1 MDLAQLWVELTKGMA
16 HFTAGNAVMIG
27 AGCLLIALAIVKQ
40 YEPVLLLPI
49 GFGCVLANIPL
60 TGMAEGQGLFAVLY
74 RAGIETEL
82 FPLLIFVGVGAMID
96 FSPLLSL
103 PQMALLGAA
112 GQFGIFGTL
121 ILATLLGF
129 PLNEAA
135 SIGVIGAIDGPT
147 SIYVASKLAPH
158 LLAPIAVAAY
168 SYMSLIPI
176 IQPPI
181 MKLLT
186 TKEER
191 RIRMEYAPRPV
202 SRRALVIFP
211 IAISIVAGL
220 LVPEALPLVSML
232 MLGNLLRE
240 SGVVDRLRKSAENE
254 IINVATLFLGF
265 TIGSTMAASTFLN
278 LADAGGDGARAAGLC
293 AGYGGRPPLWQA
305 DVRAERAQDQPAHR
319 RGRHQRLSDGR
330 AAGGAGGAGRGLREL
345 YPDARHGGEHGRA
358 DRERA
363 RRGRA
368 AGAGGGAGGVEP
380 RREATRMD
388 CDRIDARSM
397 PISSRTD
404 GHADQASLPRSV
416 YPPGCFRCPGQ
427 IASPE
432 PIARTRR
439 QVPTVLQPVLPPEE
453 QGRARTHQ
461 HGEHQDEREGPRPL
475 PQRQLHVHP
484 VEAGDHGR

>member
-1 MDLAQLWVELTKGMA
+1 MDLGQLLAELSKGLA
-16 HFTAGNAVMIG
+16 HFTLGNAVMIA

-74 RAGIETEL
+74 EAGIRTEL

-96 FSPLLSL
+96 FSPLLAL

-211 IAISIVAGL
+211 IAITIVAGL

-265 TIGSTMAASTFLN
+265 TIGSTMEASVFLN
-278 LADAGGDGARAAGLC
+278 WQTLGVMGLGLLAFVLDTAAGLLFGKVMC
-293 AGYGGRPPLWQA
+293 ALSGRKINPLIGA
-305 DVRAERAQDQPAHR
+305 AGISAFPMAGRLAARVAQDEDFENYILMHAM
-319 RGRHQRLSDGR
+319 G
-330 AAGGAGGAGRGLREL
+330 ANTAGQIGSVL
-345 YPDARHGGEHGRA
+345 
-358 DRERA
+358 
-363 RRGRA
+363 
-368 AGAGGGAGGVEP
+368 AGGVLL
-380 RREATRMD
+380 ALVTGLM
-388 CDRIDARSM
+388 A
-397 PISSRTD
+397 
-404 GHADQASLPRSV
+404 
-416 YPPGCFRCPGQ
+416 
-427 IASPE
+427 
-432 PIARTRR
+432 
-439 QVPTVLQPVLPPEE
+439 
-453 QGRARTHQ
+453 
-461 HGEHQDEREGPRPL
+461 
-475 PQRQLHVHP
+475 
-484 VEAGDHGR
+484 